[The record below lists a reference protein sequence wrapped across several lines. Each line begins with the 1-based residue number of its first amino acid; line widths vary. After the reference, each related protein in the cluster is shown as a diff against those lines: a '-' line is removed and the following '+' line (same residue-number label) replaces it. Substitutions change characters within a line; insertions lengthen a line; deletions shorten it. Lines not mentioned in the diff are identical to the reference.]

1 MQQLLHSAKQGDII
15 YIHFSG
21 HGQRITDCDEDETDG
36 LDEAWIPYDAHRLY
50 LKDVY
55 EGEKHITDD
64 YLNEYLT
71 QLRQAIGGNGKIVVI
86 DKVVESEYIKGE
98 CLQVSV
104 YMDFFNVHVNYW
116 PIDGN
121 VTYYKY
127 HPGKYMLAFLPK
139 ASELNEHT
147 SVAVR
152 STYGDV
158 FFKQIAGTFARRI
171 VCHANPGAD
180 VVKSDECGIIKFG
193 SRIDMYL
200 PLDAV
205 IKVKLGDT
213 VRGSETVI
221 AELNK

>member
-1 MQQLLHSAKQGDII
+1 MLFIMG
-15 YIHFSG
+15 FSLFFFRVPG
-21 HGQRITDCDEDETDG
+21 RTAVPGRNVVTSVAD
-36 LDEAWIPYDAHRLY
+36 
-50 LKDVY
+50 
-55 EGEKHITDD
+55 
-64 YLNEYLT
+64 
-71 QLRQAIGGNGKIVVI
+71 GKIVVKE
-86 DKVVESEYIKGE
+86 KVYEPEYIKGE

-116 PIDGN
+116 PIDGD

-147 SVAVR
+147 SVGVR
-152 STYGDV
+152 SEYGDV

-171 VCHANPGAD
+171 VCHAKPETEIR
-180 VVKSDECGIIKFG
+180 KSDECGIIKFG

-200 PLDAV
+200 PLDAE

-221 AELNK
+221 AELRK